1 MYIHLGD
8 TGRRS
13 GNLRPK
19 LMGNSFVRL
28 NANCQHIWFGTAA
41 ESAVEEMC
49 RRLLEDNLNL
59 RYTSVE
65 SLSGSEVER
74 DTRPP
79 PVLKLKSNCGVGLR
93 VRLRV
98 DTVFLPISDDSPS
111 IDLARAIL
119 PPHRSFGSD
128 RLDRA
133 PHF

>member
-49 RRLLEDNLNL
+49 RRLLEYNINL

-65 SLSGSEVER
+65 APFRSDVEK
-74 DTRPP
+74 DPAPP
-79 PVLKLKSNCGVGLR
+79 PFSISNPTAASVSVCVCGLTQPFCR
-93 VRLRV
+93 
-98 DTVFLPISDDSPS
+98 SPTT
-111 IDLARAIL
+111 
-119 PPHRSFGSD
+119 
-128 RLDRA
+128 
-133 PHF
+133 